1 MLSKVA
7 ERMYWFARY
16 LERVENTARMVG
28 VYDNLL
34 FDLPRS
40 INIGWYNLV
49 VINSCS
55 GLFAERYRVR
65 DERNVVK
72 FLLADDTNPS
82 SMLNSLAQARENI
95 RTTRDVLPRET
106 WELINELYLYVK
118 ENIQDGINRT
128 HRHAFLDAVIKGSQ
142 QINGLLEANMSRDAV
157 WQFIRLGRNLERAD
171 MTTRILDAGCAAQL
185 SSEAVE
191 HNLNPSQI
199 IWGNVLRSSSADLN
213 YRRTV
218 RAAVSAPDVAHF
230 LLADTHFPRSLAF
243 CLSEMEAACQALPA
257 CALPG
262 LRDLKAVISLPVADE
277 EPGEQFREYLNDL
290 QLELAGLHHQFTQ
303 CWFAA
308 A

>member
-16 LERVENTARMVG
+16 LERVENTARLVS

-49 VINSCS
+49 VINSCDE
-55 GLFAERYRVR
+55 LFTERYRVR

-72 FLLADDTNPS
+72 FMLADDTNPS
-82 SMLNSLAQARENI
+82 AMLNSLAQARENI

-106 WELINELYLYVK
+106 WELINELYLYVRD
-118 ENIQDGINRT
+118 NIQNGINRT
-128 HRHAFLDAVIKGSQ
+128 HRHAFLDAVVKGCQ
-142 QINGLLEANMSRDAV
+142 QINGLLEASMSRDAT

-171 MTTRILDAGCAAQL
+171 MTTRLLDAGCVAQL
-185 SSEAVE
+185 TSVATE
-191 HNLNPSQI
+191 HNLDPSQI

-218 RAAVSAPDVAHF
+218 RAAVSAPDVVSF
-230 LLADTHFPRSLAF
+230 LLSDMHFPRSVAY
-243 CLSEMEAACQALPA
+243 CLSEMEAACQALPV

-262 LRDLKAVISLPVADE
+262 LRDLKAEICVPLSEE
-277 EPGEQFREYLNDL
+277 EPGEPFRDYLNEL
-290 QLELAGLHHQFTQ
+290 QLELAGLNQQFTQ